1 MNCSQ
6 PLSKNKAF
14 MLVIINVLKLTDIN
28 KYTGSYQK
36 QMTTL
41 TLIPTWPHP
50 PPNLGSE
57 HCNSNR
63 SSPSFTD
70 FQPLIGYNLILEAK
84 GNMTQCSVQSILKW
98 TGKIKTVSQ
107 LTRKLYIFFKSG
119 MFSAYHMLI
128 ILEARIKHINKIL
141 ADIQISWQFWYFN
154 SIRFSR

>member
-1 MNCSQ
+1 MSSSLMTWINILVHTKNRWQ
-6 PLSKNKAF
+6 RWPLYRP
-14 MLVIINVLKLTDIN
+14 DP
-28 KYTGSYQK
+28 
-36 QMTTL
+36 TT
-41 TLIPTWPHP
+41 

-57 HCNSNR
+57 HFNSNR
-63 SSPSFTD
+63 TSPSFTD

-128 ILEARIKHINKIL
+128 TLEARIKHKNKIL